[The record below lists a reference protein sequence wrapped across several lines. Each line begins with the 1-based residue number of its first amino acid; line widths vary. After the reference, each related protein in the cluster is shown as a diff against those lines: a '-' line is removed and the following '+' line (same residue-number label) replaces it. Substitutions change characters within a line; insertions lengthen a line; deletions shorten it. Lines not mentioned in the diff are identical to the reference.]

1 VADDLLRLQLAFTLH
16 MADQILGAD
25 AEIADEERS
34 WLHERFP
41 PEMLESTG
49 FLDDQG
55 KLTHAYE
62 EARDEALIAL
72 PDELPASGKW
82 QIMEDLVN
90 AAAADGLLAAEES
103 DALAHAAA
111 LLGVSDQDWSQHL
124 EELFAA
130 GTLKR
135 DGCGE

>member
-1 VADDLLRLQLAFTLH
+1 
-16 MADQILGAD
+16 MIP
-25 AEIADEERS
+25 
-34 WLHERFP
+34 WLTEPAFP
-41 PEMLESTG
+41 PLS
-49 FLDDQG
+49 
-55 KLTHAYE
+55 
-62 EARDEALIAL
+62 RALRE
-72 PDELPASGKW
+72 P
-82 QIMEDLVN
+82 
-90 AAAADGLLAAEES
+90 DGLLAAEES